1 MMGFKLTR
9 DAAVDLLGLLGAC
22 ALFALSP
29 FVCFAFVMTA
39 GVLGCMAGA
48 FPNTVQSLS
57 WLRKGVVFTALISV
71 LWYQKAQ
78 AITGLCDNAFFKLS
92 FLTGPVPNELWIS
105 LFFAVIAGFQ
115 AALRV
120 DASAYALPEPAQKKE
135 TLPHV

>member
-1 MMGFKLTR
+1 MRFKLTR
-9 DAAVDLLGLLGAC
+9 DAAVDFLALLGAC

-29 FVCFAFVMTA
+29 FVCFAFVITA
-39 GVLGCMAGA
+39 GVLGCAADA
-48 FPNTVQSLS
+48 FPNTVRSLF
-57 WLRKGVVFTALISV
+57 WLRKGLAITALISV

-115 AALRV
+115 AALRF
-120 DASAYALPEPAQKKE
+120 DASAYTPSEPAKKKE
-135 TLPHV
+135 N